1 MFNVTLV
8 QPNFQTGPKH
18 LNSYYLP
25 YSVGSLWSYLIQN
38 QQIKDNYQVD
48 NWIFRREELQ
58 SVVDRCKNT
67 DIVFISLYIWNK
79 NYCLMLGK
87 ILKETYPN
95 IKIILGGPELPHR
108 NPNFL
113 KENDYIDSIVIGE
126 GELAVLEIL
135 TAYLDKKPL
144 EQVYEFDRIQDLN
157 LPSPYTLGLF
167 DDLIKQHPDIEWVPT
182 LETDR
187 GCPYSCTF
195 CDWGSATASKMYKIY
210 DDRILAD
217 LQWVADNKLPYLALT
232 SSNFGIFKD
241 RDIMIADMIVK
252 TNKDKGF
259 PSGISVSYAKNSN
272 DTVLE
277 IVKKFI
283 DVNIQTGITLSLQT
297 TTEEVLENIKRKN
310 MKINSIDEIIGSA
323 KEKNVPALT
332 ELILGMPGETVKT
345 WKTTL
350 EQILINE
357 IPTLDVYFLQLLVNS
372 PMYVKQIQEY
382 DLKTFYAYDFFYG
395 VQNEKFEYDKKH
407 KISESIEVIK
417 STNTI
422 SENEMEDVAVFT
434 AFILGL
440 HMFGISNIISTYLY
454 QTQNKSYIEFYT
466 QLYDHLKQNDIV
478 LNGWLDQL
486 KTGLQ
491 DWKKTG
497 YMETTI
503 DNVFI
508 EGWKFFHSIM
518 PIIQNN
524 NLVEHYINVVGDFSK
539 QFVTQDIIDDY
550 IKISNLQIKQFE
562 SYIHDSVHVTV
573 KSNLFPANLI
583 ISDRYG
589 DYLDKKE
596 DHLDM
601 LFFGRRRG
609 WHLNKISLDK

>member
-25 YSVGSLWSYLIQN
+25 YSVGSLWSYLLQDET
-38 QQIKDNYQVD
+38 IKNNFTVN
-48 NWIFRREELQ
+48 NWIFRREELHD
-58 SVVDRCKNT
+58 VVERCKDT

-79 NYCLMLGK
+79 NYCLMLAK
-87 ILKETYPN
+87 VLKEAYPN
-95 IKIILGGPELPHR
+95 IKIILGGPEVPHR
-108 NPNFL
+108 NPNFF
-113 KENDYIDSIVIGE
+113 KENYFIDSIVIGE
-126 GELAVLEIL
+126 GELAVLNIL
-135 TAYLDKKPL
+135 TSYLEKKPL
-144 EQVYEFDRIQDLN
+144 EQVYEYDRIKDLN

-167 DDLIKQHPDIEWVPT
+167 DDLLKEYPDIEWVPT

-195 CDWGSATASKMYKIY
+195 CDWGSATASKMYKLY
-210 DDRILAD
+210 DERILAD

-241 RDIMIADMIVK
+241 RDLMITDMIIR
-252 TNKDKGF
+252 TNKNTGF
-259 PSGISVSYAKNSN
+259 PKGISVSYAKNSN

-310 MKINSIDEIIGSA
+310 MKINSIEEIIESA
-323 KEKNVPALT
+323 NAKNVPALT
-332 ELILGMPGETVKT
+332 ELILGMPGETVDT

-350 EQILINE
+350 EQILINQ

-382 DLKTFYAYDFFYG
+382 NLKTFDAYDFFYG
-395 VQNEKFEYDKKH
+395 VQNENFEYDKQH

-422 SENEMEDVAVFT
+422 SEEEMAEVSLFTVFV
-434 AFILGL
+434 LGFQ
-440 HMFGISNIISTYLY
+440 MFGLSNIMSTHLY
-454 QTQNKSYIEFYT
+454 ETQGLSYMKFYEG
-466 QLYDHLKQNDIV
+466 LYDFLSEHDSNINVWLK
-478 LNGWLDQL
+478 
-486 KTGLQ
+486 KLQ
-491 DWKKTG
+491 KGFIDWKKTG
-497 YMETTI
+497 YMDTNI
-503 DNVFI
+503 DGVHI
-508 EGWKFFHSIM
+508 EGWKFFHSLM
-518 PIIQNN
+518 PIIQQN
-524 NLVEHYINVVGDFSK
+524 NLVPHYINLVADYSK
-539 QFVTQDIIDDY
+539 QFTTSDVLEDFA
-550 IKISNLQIKQFE
+550 KVSNLQIKQFE
-562 SYIHDSVHVTV
+562 SQIHDSVQVTV
-573 KSNLFPANLI
+573 KSDLFPANLI
-583 ISDRYG
+583 VSDRYG

-596 DHLDM
+596 EHLDM

>member
-25 YSVGSLWSYLIQN
+25 YSVGALWSYLIQHP
-38 QQIKDNYQVD
+38 QIQENYQVD
-48 NWIFRREELQ
+48 NWIFRRETLQ
-58 SVVDRCKNT
+58 DVVDRCKNT
-67 DIVFISLYIWNK
+67 HIVFISLYIWNK
-79 NYCLMLGK
+79 NYCLTLSK

-113 KENDYIDSIVIGE
+113 KDNSYIDSIVIGE
-126 GELAVLEIL
+126 GELAVLQIL
-135 TAYLDKKPL
+135 NTYLENKPL
-144 EQVYEFDRIQDLN
+144 EQVYEYERIKDLN

-167 DDLIKQHPDIEWVPT
+167 DDLLQQYPDIEWVPT

-195 CDWGSATASKMYKIY
+195 CDWGSATASKMYKLY
-210 DDRILAD
+210 DERILAD
-217 LQWVADNKLPYLALT
+217 LEWVAKNKLPYLALT

-241 RDIMIADMIVK
+241 RDLMITDMIVK
-252 TNKDKGF
+252 TNKESGYPK
-259 PSGISVSYAKNSN
+259 GISVSYAKNSN

-277 IVKKFI
+277 IVKRFI

-297 TTEEVLENIKRKN
+297 TTDEVLENIKRKN
-310 MKINSIDEIIGSA
+310 MKINSIEDIIQSA
-323 KEKNVPALT
+323 RDKNVPALT
-332 ELILGMPGETVKT
+332 ELILGMPGETVNT
-345 WKTTL
+345 WLNTI
-350 EQILINE
+350 EDILIHKIE
-357 IPTLDVYFLQLLVNS
+357 TLDVFFLQLLINS
-372 PMYVKQIQEY
+372 PMYVTQIQEY
-382 DLKTFYAYDFFYG
+382 DLKTFEGYDFFYG
-395 VQNEKFEYDKKH
+395 VQNENFEYDKQH

-422 SENEMEDVAVFT
+422 SEKEMEDVAIFT
-434 AFILGL
+434 AFILGF

-454 QTQNKSYIEFYT
+454 EKQGKSYLEFYRE
-466 QLYDHLKQNDIV
+466 LYDFIIDKDSNLKSWLKQM
-478 LNGWLDQL
+478 
-486 KTGLQ
+486 KKGLQ

-497 YMETTI
+497 YMETKI
-503 DNVFI
+503 DGIFV
-508 EGWKFFHSIM
+508 EGWKFFHSVM
-518 PIIQNN
+518 PMIQSN
-524 NLVEHYINVVGDFSK
+524 NLESYYINLVKEFSE
-539 QFVTQDIIDDY
+539 QFTTQDILNDY
-550 IKISNLQIKQFE
+550 VKISNLQIKQFG
-562 SYIHDSVHVTV
+562 SYIYDPVHVEV

-589 DYLDKKE
+589 DYLDEKE
-596 DHLDM
+596 EHLDM

>member
-87 ILKETYPN
+87 VLKEAYPN

-108 NPNFL
+108 NPNFF
-113 KENDYIDSIVIGE
+113 KENNYIDSIVIGE
-126 GELAVLEIL
+126 GELAVLDIL

-144 EQVYEFDRIQDLN
+144 EKVYEFDRIQDLN

-241 RDIMIADMIVK
+241 RDIMIADMIVA
-252 TNKDKGF
+252 TNKQTGY
-259 PSGISVSYAKNSN
+259 PNGISVSYAKNSN

-283 DVNIQTGITLSLQT
+283 EVNIQTGLTLSLQT
-297 TTEEVLENIKRKN
+297 TTDEVLDNIKRKN
-310 MKINSIDEIIGSA
+310 MKINSIEDIIQSA
-323 KEKNVPALT
+323 RDKNVPALT
-332 ELILGMPGETVKT
+332 ELILGMPGETTET
-345 WKTTL
+345 WLNTI
-350 EQILINE
+350 EDILIHQIE
-357 IPTLDVYFLQLLVNS
+357 TLDVYFLQLLINS
-372 PMYVKQIQEY
+372 PMYITQIQEY
-382 DLKTFYAYDFFYG
+382 SLQTFEGYDFFYG
-395 VQNEKFEYDKKH
+395 VQNESFEYDKKH

-422 SENEMEDVAVFT
+422 SENNMEDIAVFT

-454 QTQNKSYIEFYT
+454 ETQNKSYIEFYT
-466 QLYDHLKQNDIV
+466 ELYDHLKKNDIV

-486 KTGLQ
+486 KIGLQ

-503 DNVFI
+503 DGVFI
-508 EGWKFFHSIM
+508 EGWKFFHSLM

-539 QFVTQDIIDDY
+539 QFTTQDVIDDY
-550 IKISNLQIKQFE
+550 TKIANLQIKQFE